1 MALKKSKVA
10 EAENEQKEAEQVEKR
25 GVAKPPV
32 LFSKTQNL
40 IKSIE
45 KRLNATLITAT
56 MQVLCMKF

>member
-25 GVAKPPV
+25 VVAKPPV

-45 KRLNATLITAT
+45 KRLNATLITYYN
-56 MQVLCMKF
+56 